1 MWDVVIRKSTLEG
14 TTDPQQQMVSR
25 SLSLK
30 EEVGM
35 K

>member
-14 TTDPQQQMVSR
+14 TTDRNSKWCLR

-30 EEVGM
+30 EEVGI